1 VNDPSDS
8 GLISNLRKALDSLHP
23 RYRIPVILKDIEGF
37 SQEEIAEILKKPLGT
52 VKARISR
59 GRNYLKRELEEASS
73 DNNFSMK
80 NKELQNGRA

>member
-1 VNDPSDS
+1 
-8 GLISNLRKALDSLHP
+8 
-23 RYRIPVILKDIEGF
+23 
-37 SQEEIAEILKKPLGT
+37 

-80 NKELQNGRA
+80 NEEFQNGRA